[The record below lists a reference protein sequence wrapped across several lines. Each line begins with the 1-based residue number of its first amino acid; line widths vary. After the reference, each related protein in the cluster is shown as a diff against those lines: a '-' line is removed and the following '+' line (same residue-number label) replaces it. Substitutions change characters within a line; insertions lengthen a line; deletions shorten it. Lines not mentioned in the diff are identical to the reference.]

1 MTEVQNPIGSPA
13 SVPQEARPSS
23 RRLAGLRRFLTHR
36 GLVIG
41 AGIMLVI
48 MLVGLVGPYVL
59 SGDPTKLSYRT
70 RLLSPSGQFWFGTDH
85 FGRDGVIRTMYG
97 AHLSLLI
104 GLAVAAIAGAGGTLI
119 GALSGYFRRLDGTL
133 MRAMDG
139 LMAFPSLMLAIGI
152 AAALGSGITNVIIAL
167 SVAYMPRTARIMRAA
182 VMTLRNAEYVEAARV
197 AGAGHA
203 RILFRHIL
211 PNSMAPLIVDLTF
224 IFAYAVLADA
234 ALSFLGVGPPPPT
247 PSWGNII
254 ADGRD
259 YVVDAPWITVFPGI
273 VIALTVLALNL
284 LGDGLRD
291 VLDPRLKSV

>member
-1 MTEVQNPIGSPA
+1 
-13 SVPQEARPSS
+13 
-23 RRLAGLRRFLTHR
+23 
-36 GLVIG
+36 
-41 AGIMLVI
+41 
-48 MLVGLVGPYVL
+48 
-59 SGDPTKLSYRT
+59 
-70 RLLSPSGQFWFGTDH
+70 
-85 FGRDGVIRTMYG
+85 MYG

-104 GLAVAAIAGAGGTLI
+104 GLAVAAIAGAGGTFI

-211 PNSMAPLIVDLTF
+211 PNSMAPLIFDLTF